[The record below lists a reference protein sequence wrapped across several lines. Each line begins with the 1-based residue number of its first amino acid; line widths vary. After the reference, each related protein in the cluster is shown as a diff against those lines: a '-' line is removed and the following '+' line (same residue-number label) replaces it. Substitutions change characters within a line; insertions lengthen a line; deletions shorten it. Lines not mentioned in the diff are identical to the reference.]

1 MGKTKK
7 EKYDFSGWATRF
19 NIKCSD
25 GRTIRHGAFKGNDG
39 TVVPLVWNHD
49 HNDVDNVLGHALLEE
64 REEGVYAYC
73 SFNDTDKGQKAK
85 KLITHGDICALSIY
99 ANQLKQNG
107 GDVIHGCIR
116 EVSLVLAG
124 ANPGA
129 YINNVILHSENG
141 EAILNDKGEAVINE
155 EEAEIFHGYSGITV
169 SNDEPDAHENKEI
182 GNTMPTE
189 KENQVTNQ
197 ENPEGDEQKNLAH
210 ADQEDDEETV
220 QDVVD
225 SMSEKQ
231 KTVMYAL
238 IGEAIEEAK
247 KGSNE
252 EDKNVKH
259 NAFEGSDEQN
269 NNQAE
274 LMHSEIISAIKDV
287 TENKKFGSMKE
298 SFLAHGITNIGE
310 LFPEVKAVNAAPKI
324 VDIENDWVKVVMNGV
339 KHSPFSRIKS
349 TYASL
354 TADEARA
361 RGYVKGRQ
369 KVEEVLVAFKRKT
382 TPQTVYKLQKI
393 DRDDVV
399 DITDFDVIAWI
410 KAEMREKLDQEI
422 ARAILVGDGRD
433 PLSNDKINEDN
444 IRPVATDANAYTIKR
459 TIGYSDSTTAQVASL
474 LVDDSVLSMEDY
486 KGSGNITA
494 FVRRDILS
502 RMLLLKD
509 LNGRRIYKDVKELAT
524 AMLVNRIVPVPTGIM
539 GDVYAIHLD
548 LADYNVGADKGGSV
562 NMFDDFDIDYNKY
575 EYLIETRISG
585 ANVTPY
591 SAIVFAK
598 GTEPTPEESNKKEAA
613 GE

>member
-1 MGKTKK
+1 MGKPKK

-25 GRTIRHGAFKGNDG
+25 GRTIRPKAFKGNDG
-39 TVVPLVWNHD
+39 CVVPLVWNHD

-141 EAILNDKGEAVINE
+141 ETILNDKGEAVINE
-155 EEAEIFHGYSGITV
+155 EEAEIFHGYSGITIF
-169 SNDEPDAHENKEI
+169 NDEPNAQNDKEI

-189 KENQVTNQ
+189 KENNVNEQDADKGNKN
-197 ENPEGDEQKNLAH
+197 ENLSHAEKNDE
-210 ADQEDDEETV
+210 EETV
-220 QDVVD
+220 QDVFD
-225 SMSEKQ
+225 TLTEKQ
-231 KTVMYAL
+231 KTVVYAL
-238 IGEAIEEAK
+238 IGQAIEEANK
-247 KGSNE
+247 ESKE
-252 EDKNVKH
+252 EDNNVKH
-259 NAFEGSDEQN
+259 NAFDEQN
-269 NNQAE
+269 DQNEKAE
-274 LMHSEIISAIKDV
+274 LMHSEIIAAIKDV
-287 TENKKFGSMKE
+287 TENKKYGSMKE
-298 SFLAHGITNIGE
+298 SFLAHSITNIGE
-310 LFPEVKAVNAAPKI
+310 LFPEVKAVNAAPKV
-324 VDIENDWVKVVMNGV
+324 VDIENDWVKVVMGGV
-339 KHSPFSRIKS
+339 KHSPFARVKS
-349 TYASL
+349 TYANL
-354 TADEARA
+354 TADDARA

-369 KVEEVLVAFKRKT
+369 KVEEVLVAFKRVT

-410 KAEMREKLDQEI
+410 KTEMREKLDQEI

-433 PLSNDKINEDN
+433 PLSNDRINPDN
-444 IRPVATDANAYTIKR
+444 VRPISTDTNVYTIKR
-459 TIGYSDSTTAQVASL
+459 TVGYSDSTAAQAASI

-486 KGSGNITA
+486 KGSGNITM
-494 FVRRDILS
+494 FVRRDVLS

-509 LNGRRIYKDVKELAT
+509 LNGRRIYKDVRELAT

-539 GDVYAIHLD
+539 GDVYAINID
-548 LADYNVGADKGGSV
+548 LADYNVGADKGGAV

-591 SAIVFAK
+591 SAVAFIK
-598 GTEPTPEESNKKEAA
+598 GTEPTPTPEVA